1 MFQVG
6 GYAMARVFIAGVPFM
21 ALGHH
26 HGRFVRAGGLFAFA
40 RRLASA
46 EYLVLHFEMTDAI
59 DRVAGPSHPRWA
71 WCMGQGMDT
80 LLVHMAGRP
89 ASLPA
94 GAAPDL
100 ETVDWHPEAQVVMVD
115 GLSADGLNDLQDMAA
130 GALRRA
136 SHVSGE

>member
-1 MFQVG
+1 MSQ
-6 GYAMARVFIAGVPFM
+6 AFIAGVPFM

-26 HGRFVRAGGLFAFA
+26 DGRFVRTGGLFAFA
-40 RRLASA
+40 RRAPSGS
-46 EYLVLHFEMTDAI
+46 YLVLHFERTAAI
-59 DRVAGPSHPRWA
+59 NQVADHSHPRWA

-100 ETVDWHPEAQVVMVD
+100 ETVDWHPEAGVVID
-115 GLSADGLNDLQDMAA
+115 NRLSADGLNDLQDMAA